1 MKHFD
6 YQPDSSS
13 RGNEICHD
21 ITKSVT
27 TASEEVSIGI
37 YYSAIKQADGFQSLN
52 LVVTESSSSLSQD
65 SVVRIASFSVLSTHS
80 RSMSTDSDGSAKIVC
95 YSRVRQY
102 FDIWDLGSYTSLTCV
117 TKERNTTY
125 VYVAS
130 AMMCQGE

>member
-13 RGNEICHD
+13 RGNEISHD

-125 VYVAS
+125 VDCAGGV
-130 AMMCQGE
+130 M